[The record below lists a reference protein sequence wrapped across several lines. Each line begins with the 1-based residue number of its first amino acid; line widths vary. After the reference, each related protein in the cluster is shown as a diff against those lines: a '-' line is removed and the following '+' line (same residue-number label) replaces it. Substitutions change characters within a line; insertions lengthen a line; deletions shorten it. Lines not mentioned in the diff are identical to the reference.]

1 MTATTTC
8 AATKAA
14 IIRLIL
20 SWNNT
25 ILKNKLLLRNIKRR
39 WKRQQRQKW
48 RKQIYQTTT
57 VRKGS
62 HEAAWNNSNYRNVYN
77 MDLLNQKYLIYS
89 LFILLIVVFRSIVAS
104 LHRCIVICV
113 FLVLIDN
120 NVKTWIN
127 KSTTTTRTATELNEY
142 Y

>member
-25 ILKNKLLLRNIKRR
+25 ILKNKLLMRNIKRR